1 MLKQSQKER
10 LLMTQKMSP
19 YQILLMKLLQI
30 PSVMLEQRINEELES
45 NPALVEVD
53 DNSDFSDDNNVD
65 TFNKDENV
73 NNENLSE
80 NNNFENKKDFLDEYF
95 SEYYEGD
102 NTHKPAPNNRIYN
115 EESEKVSYKETL
127 YVSKESYQENLLEQ
141 LQLVLFENNDDKKIA
156 EYLIGTIDEDGYIS
170 RSSADIADDMLLS
183 SNIVTTKEHIDY
195 LIKNIIQKLEPI
207 GTGARSLQECLLI
220 QLQREANP
228 SSEAKLAQIILQD
241 YFYDF
246 TKKNLDK
253 MKKNLLDYSEQ
264 EISSAVAYIINNL
277 NPKPGESIT
286 SNDSNSFIIPDFIIS
301 INDRKHSLDLS
312 IPQVKL
318 PKLRLSKRYA
328 NMYEEIKQKSH
339 IPKKERREA
348 IDFVRQKVVSAQ
360 WFIDALNQRENTL
373 FATMTAIMEKQKD
386 FFFSGD
392 EKKLKPMI
400 LKDIADIINVDISTV
415 SRVVRQ
421 KYVETPYGIFPLR
434 FFFSEAMPTFD
445 GDEVSTHEIRK
456 IIFDAINEED
466 RNNPLTDIQLYQM
479 LKDNGYLIS
488 RRTIAKYREQL
499 GFPIAKMRKE

>member
-1 MLKQSQKER
+1 M
-10 LLMTQKMSP
+10 
-19 YQILLMKLLQI
+19 
-30 PSVMLEQRINEELES
+30 
-45 NPALVEVD
+45 
-53 DNSDFSDDNNVD
+53 
-65 TFNKDENV
+65 
-73 NNENLSE
+73 
-80 NNNFENKKDFLDEYF
+80 
-95 SEYYEGD
+95 
-102 NTHKPAPNNRIYN
+102 
-115 EESEKVSYKETL
+115 
-127 YVSKESYQENLLEQ
+127 EQ